1 MPYKRRNVKR
11 SYKPR
16 KRVSTKPGK
25 ISAPVKSYV
34 NRCIRRN
41 EETKMSSNQYT
52 LSSFNSGIT
61 TSADLLTLLPQ
72 VVVGTG
78 QNDRIG
84 NKIRPVRLEIT
95 GYVVYYTDSLAAL
108 NDAKMIGGR
117 LFCFQDK
124 ATRAYANSIFN
135 YNLLNLGGTG
145 NSFTGTALN
154 WVSPHNKEQFTFFA
168 DKKMTFMKPFGNTNN
183 GTPSTSN
190 AITGMDKSL
199 FHPFKIVLTQKH
211 LPAILQYDQ
220 GDSLAYPTN
229 FAPYLA
235 LGYCDLMNRTPDSTT
250 TQLAMEFN
258 ATLYYKDA

>member
-1 MPYKRRNVKR
+1 MIRRKRIIKRKVKKF
-11 SYKPR
+11 YKPKR
-16 KRVSTKPGK
+16 KT
-25 ISAPVKSYV
+25 ISPIVKSYV
-34 NRCIRRN
+34 NRTIRRN

-52 LSSFNSGIT
+52 LSSFNSTIT

-84 NKIRPVRLEIT
+84 NKIRPIRLEIT
-95 GYVVYYTDSLAAL
+95 GYVLYYADSLAAL
-108 NDAKMIGGR
+108 SDAKMIGGR

-124 ATRAYANSIFN
+124 ATRAYANSIYN

-145 NSFTGTALN
+145 NTFTGTALN
-154 WVSPHNKEQFTFFA
+154 WVSPVNKEQFTFFA
-168 DKKMTFMKPFGNTNN
+168 DRKMVFMKPFGTTNN
-183 GTPSTSN
+183 SSPTTSN

-211 LPAILQYDQ
+211 LPAVLQYDQ

-258 ATLYYKDA
+258 CTLYYKDA